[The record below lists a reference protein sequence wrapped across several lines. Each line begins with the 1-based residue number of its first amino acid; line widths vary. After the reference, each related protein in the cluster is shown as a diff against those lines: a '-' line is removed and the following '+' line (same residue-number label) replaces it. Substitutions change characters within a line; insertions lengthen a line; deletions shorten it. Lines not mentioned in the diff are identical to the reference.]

1 MREFSGLSFDG
12 RSTAIGSALQT
23 LAGRYEGRPLAGIL
37 MFTDGNATDLPEG
50 VGGLEGLPPVYPVV
64 IGTDASIQ
72 DVALRRVA
80 VSRTAFEDAPI
91 TVQTDVSA
99 HGFEGREVTARLLGT
114 EGEVVTQETARVP
127 GGGAGLSFRLR
138 VGGMGRGLAFHA
150 LEVFPAADEETF
162 PDPVGTSEVTLVN
175 NARVVVVDRGAG
187 PYRVLYVAGRPNWE
201 YKFLNRALAEDPQ
214 LELAGLIRIANREPK
229 FEFKGR
235 PGESSNPL
243 YRGFDKKNEETE
255 EYDQAVVV
263 RLNTRNEFE
272 LRGGFPRTAEDLF
285 VFHAVVLDDVEAAF
299 FTHDQMTLLRRF
311 VSERGGGLMM
321 LGGRESLHRGGYERT
336 PIGDVLPVYLD
347 HMAPAAPVMNLQLD
361 LTREGWLQPW
371 LRLRANEP
379 DERARL
385 EKMPPFQVMNRVR
398 DVRPGAMV
406 LATVTDG
413 SGKQHPA
420 IVSQRFGN
428 GRSAVL
434 TLGDMWRWGMRDA
447 ERGEDLAKGWRQM
460 MRWLVSDVPQS
471 LTLQAR
477 PKAGDPNTAVLLEL
491 RARDK
496 EFRPLDD
503 AAVTLTVSRVPVVT
517 RTGPVTGP
525 AAMDPL
531 LAESAEAAADGEQS
545 IRLVAE
551 PSLSEP
557 GLYQATFIPRET
569 GGFRAEAVARGPNGA
584 ELGRAEAGWTSDP
597 AAEEFSSLQPN
608 RTLLEAI
615 ASRTGGEVIK
625 LNDLASFAGD
635 LPYRDAPVTEA
646 WTFPLW
652 HTPLMFLFAL
662 GCFVAE
668 WGLRRWKGL
677 A

>member
-1 MREFSGLSFDG
+1 
-12 RSTAIGSALQT
+12 
-23 LAGRYEGRPLAGIL
+23 
-37 MFTDGNATDLPEG
+37 
-50 VGGLEGLPPVYPVV
+50 
-64 IGTDASIQ
+64 
-72 DVALRRVA
+72 
-80 VSRTAFEDAPI
+80 
-91 TVQTDVSA
+91 
-99 HGFEGREVTARLLGT
+99 
-114 EGEVVTQETARVP
+114 
-127 GGGAGLSFRLR
+127 
-138 VGGMGRGLAFHA
+138 MGRGLAFHA

-413 SGKQHPA
+413 SGKRHPA

-477 PKAGDPNTAVLLEL
+477 PKAGDPNNAVLLEL

-517 RTGPVTGP
+517 RTGPATGP

-531 LAESAEAAADGEQS
+531 LPESAEASADGEQS